1 MSRGHNFAK
10 WIDKL
15 RERAAHIGAFNQEN
29 EPKKEEPENIKSD
42 AIDGMDSCI
51 QDVELKDVVVSETG
65 AKVKFRRS

>member
-15 RERAAHIGAFNQEN
+15 KERPALIGAFEPEN